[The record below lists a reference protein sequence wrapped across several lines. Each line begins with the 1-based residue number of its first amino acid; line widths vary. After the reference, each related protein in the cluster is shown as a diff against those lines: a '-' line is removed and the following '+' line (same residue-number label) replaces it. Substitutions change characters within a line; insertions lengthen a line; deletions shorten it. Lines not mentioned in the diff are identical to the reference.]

1 MATFVD
7 PIADAAEAYEGL
19 RGLAHATRAFEEPA
33 DTYRV
38 LGEVSG
44 SVRLL
49 RQVLDQLSRAHA
61 DHRDIAF
68 TDDRVPAEAVAL
80 AAADELHQA
89 ADGLDEVADRVMRAH
104 EASGRIAWHTH
115 TSSEPERSR
124 RWVNVVFL
132 QGSEADEVL
141 DLIDVEGVQAGI
153 AHLAQWDFGDETTGA
168 AFMNGEV
175 YHELPRG
182 QWDRSFE
189 ADGYVLT
196 YNPQMRYV
204 GLVREHPD
212 TAPDPSHDGDVVA
225 ARDALSGVT
234 SESPRRA
241 AAGGDWFAPPTGG
254 AAASSA
260 VGRSL

>member
-7 PIADAAEAYEGL
+7 PVADAAEAYEGL
-19 RGLAHATRAFEEPA
+19 RGLAHATRAFEDPA

-68 TDDRVPAEAVAL
+68 TDDRAPAEAVAL

-115 TSSEPERSR
+115 TNPEPEPSR

-153 AHLAQWDFGDETTGA
+153 AHLVQWDFGDETTGA

-175 YHELPRG
+175 YHELPAG
-182 QWDRSFE
+182 HWDRSFE

-196 YNPQMRYV
+196 YNPQMGYV

-212 TAPDPSHDGDVVA
+212 TAPDPSHGEDVVA
-225 ARDALSGVT
+225 AREAFSGVT

-241 AAGGDWFAPPTGG
+241 AEGTDWFAPTSAHG
-254 AAASSA
+254 ASSS

>member
-7 PIADAAEAYEGL
+7 PVADAAEAYEGL
-19 RGLAHATRAFEEPA
+19 RGLAHATRSFENPA

-38 LGEVSG
+38 LAEVSG
-44 SVRLL
+44 SVRML

-68 TDDRVPAEAVAL
+68 TDDRVPAQAGAL
-80 AAADELHQA
+80 AVADELHQA
-89 ADGLDEVADRVMRAH
+89 ADALDEVADRVMRAH
-104 EASGRIAWHTH
+104 ETSGRIAWRTH
-115 TSSEPERSR
+115 TGPEPERSR

-132 QGSEADEVL
+132 QGTEADEVL
-141 DLIDVEGVQAGI
+141 DLIDMEGVQAGI

-168 AFMNGEV
+168 AFVNGEV
-175 YHELPRG
+175 YDQLPAG

-196 YNPQMRYV
+196 YNPQMGYV

-212 TAPDPSHDGDVVA
+212 STPTPDEDVVS
-225 ARDALSGVT
+225 ARDAFSGVT
-234 SESPRRA
+234 SASPRRA
-241 AAGGDWFAPPTGG
+241 AESRDWSAPTSAHG
-254 AAASSA
+254 ASSS
-260 VGRSL
+260 VGQSL

>member
-7 PIADAAEAYEGL
+7 PVDAAEASEGL
-19 RGLAHATRAFEEPA
+19 RGLAHATRAFEDPA

-68 TDDRVPAEAVAL
+68 TDDRV
-80 AAADELHQA
+80 
-89 ADGLDEVADRVMRAH
+89 
-104 EASGRIAWHTH
+104 
-115 TSSEPERSR
+115 
-124 RWVNVVFL
+124 
-132 QGSEADEVL
+132 
-141 DLIDVEGVQAGI
+141 LIDVEGVQAGI

-168 AFMNGEV
+168 AFVNGEV
-175 YHELPRG
+175 YDELPAG
-182 QWDRSFE
+182 QWDRTFE

-196 YNPQMRYV
+196 YNPQMGYV

-212 TAPDPSHDGDVVA
+212 TTPTPGEEEVVA
-225 ARDALSGVT
+225 ARDAFSGIT

-241 AAGGDWFAPPTGG
+241 AEGTDWFAPKVGGG
-254 AAASSA
+254 AASSS

>member
-7 PIADAAEAYEGL
+7 PVADGAEAYEGL
-19 RGLAHATRAFEEPA
+19 RGLAHATRAFEDPA
-33 DTYRV
+33 HTYRV

-49 RQVLDQLSRAHA
+49 RQVLDQLSRVHA

-68 TDDRVPAEAVAL
+68 TDDRAPAEAVAL

-104 EASGRIAWHTH
+104 EASGRIAWHT
-115 TSSEPERSR
+115 SPGPERSR

-141 DLIDVEGVQAGI
+141 ELIDVEGVQAGI

-168 AFMNGEV
+168 AFVNGEV
-175 YHELPRG
+175 YDELPGG

-196 YNPQMRYV
+196 YNPQMGYV

-212 TAPDPSHDGDVVA
+212 TTPTPDEEEVVA
-225 ARDALSGVT
+225 ARDAFSGVT

-241 AAGGDWFAPPTGG
+241 AEGTDWFAPKAGG
-254 AAASSA
+254 ATSSS
-260 VGRSL
+260 VGQSL

>member
-7 PIADAAEAYEGL
+7 PVADAAEAYEGL
-19 RGLAHATRAFEEPA
+19 RGLAHATRVFEDPA

-68 TDDRVPAEAVAL
+68 TDDREPAETVAL
-80 AAADELHQA
+80 TAADELHQA
-89 ADGLDEVADRVMRAH
+89 ADGLNEVADLVMRAH
-104 EASGRIAWHTH
+104 EGSGWIAWHTN
-115 TSSEPERSR
+115 TSSDPERSR

-168 AFMNGEV
+168 AVVNGEV
-175 YHELPRG
+175 YDQLPGG

-196 YNPQMRYV
+196 YNPQMGYV

-212 TAPDPSHDGDVVA
+212 TTPTPDEDVVA
-225 ARDALSGVT
+225 ARDAFRGVT
-234 SESPRRA
+234 SESPRWA
-241 AAGGDWFAPPTGG
+241 APGGDWFAPAPVHG
-254 AAASSA
+254 ASSS

>member
-7 PIADAAEAYEGL
+7 PVADAAEACEGL
-19 RGLAHATRAFEEPA
+19 RGLAHATRAFEDPA

-68 TDDRVPAEAVAL
+68 TDDRVPAEAVVL

-89 ADGLDEVADRVMRAH
+89 ADVLDEVADRVVRAH

-115 TSSEPERSR
+115 TKPEPSR

-132 QGSEADEVL
+132 QGAEADEVL

-168 AFMNGEV
+168 AFVNGEV
-175 YHELPRG
+175 YDELPAG
-182 QWDRSFE
+182 QWDRTFE

-196 YNPQMRYV
+196 YNPQMGYV

-212 TAPDPSHDGDVVA
+212 TTPTPGEEEVVA
-225 ARDALSGVT
+225 ARDAFSGVT

-241 AAGGDWFAPPTGG
+241 ADGTDWFAPKVGGG
-254 AAASSA
+254 AASSS

>member
-7 PIADAAEAYEGL
+7 PVADAAEAYEGL
-19 RGLAHATRAFEEPA
+19 RGLAHATRTFEDPA

-68 TDDRVPAEAVAL
+68 TDDRAAAEKVAL

-115 TSSEPERSR
+115 TSPEPEYSR

-168 AFMNGEV
+168 AFVNGEV
-175 YHELPRG
+175 YDELPAG

-196 YNPQMRYV
+196 YNPQMGYV

-212 TAPDPSHDGDVVA
+212 TAPDPSYDEDVVA

-234 SESPRRA
+234 SESSRRA
-241 AAGGDWFAPPTGG
+241 ADGTDWFAPKVGGG
-254 AAASSA
+254 AASSS

>member
-1 MATFVD
+1 MATIVD

-19 RGLAHATRAFEEPA
+19 RGLAHATRTFEDPA

-49 RQVLDQLSRAHA
+49 RQVLNQLSRAHA

-80 AAADELHQA
+80 AADELHQA

-104 EASGRIAWHTH
+104 EASGRMAWHTH
-115 TSSEPERSR
+115 TNPEPERSR
-124 RWVNVVFL
+124 RWVNAVFL
-132 QGSEADEVL
+132 QGAEADEVL
-141 DLIDVEGVQAGI
+141 DLIDLEGVQAGI
-153 AHLAQWDFGDETTGA
+153 AHLSQWDFGDETTGA
-168 AFMNGEV
+168 AVVNGEV
-175 YHELPRG
+175 YDQLPAG
-182 QWDRSFE
+182 QWDRTFE

-196 YNPQMRYV
+196 YNPQMGYV

-212 TAPDPSHDGDVVA
+212 TTPTPDEEEVVA
-225 ARDALSGVT
+225 ARDAFSGVT

-241 AAGGDWFAPPTGG
+241 AEGTDWFAPRAGG
-254 AAASSA
+254 ATSSS
-260 VGRSL
+260 VGQSL

>member
-19 RGLAHATRAFEEPA
+19 RGLAHATRAFEDPA

-68 TDDRVPAEAVAL
+68 TDDRVPAEAVAF

-104 EASGRIAWHTH
+104 EASGRIAWHT
-115 TSSEPERSR
+115 SPEPERSR

-132 QGSEADEVL
+132 QGAAADEVL
-141 DLIDVEGVQAGI
+141 ELIDVEGCRRGSRIWRSGTSATKP
-153 AHLAQWDFGDETTGA
+153 LA
-168 AFMNGEV
+168 
-175 YHELPRG
+175 R
-182 QWDRSFE
+182 RS
-189 ADGYVLT
+189 
-196 YNPQMRYV
+196 
-204 GLVREHPD
+204 
-212 TAPDPSHDGDVVA
+212 
-225 ARDALSGVT
+225 
-234 SESPRRA
+234 
-241 AAGGDWFAPPTGG
+241 
-254 AAASSA
+254 
-260 VGRSL
+260 

>member
-7 PIADAAEAYEGL
+7 PVADAAEAYEGL
-19 RGLAHATRAFEEPA
+19 RGLAHATRAFEDPA

-89 ADGLDEVADRVMRAH
+89 ADGLDGVADRVMRAQ

-115 TSSEPERSR
+115 TSSEPVCSR
-124 RWVNVVFL
+124 RWVNVVFR
-132 QGSEADEVL
+132 QGAEADEVL

-168 AFMNGEV
+168 AFVNGEV
-175 YHELPRG
+175 YDELPAG

-196 YNPQMRYV
+196 YNPQMGYV

-212 TAPDPSHDGDVVA
+212 PTPTPDEDVVA
-225 ARDALSGVT
+225 ARDAFSGVT

-241 AAGGDWFAPPTGG
+241 APGGDWFAPKAGG
-254 AAASSA
+254 AASSS

>member
-7 PIADAAEAYEGL
+7 PVADAAEAYEGL
-19 RGLAHATRAFEEPA
+19 RGLAHATRAFEDPA

-68 TDDRVPAEAVAL
+68 TDDRAPAEAVAL

-115 TSSEPERSR
+115 TNPEPEPSR

-175 YHELPRG
+175 YHELPAG

-196 YNPQMRYV
+196 YNPQMGYV

-212 TAPDPSHDGDVVA
+212 TTPTPDEEEGLA
-225 ARDALSGVT
+225 ARDAFSGVT

-241 AAGGDWFAPPTGG
+241 AEGTDWFAPKVGGG
-254 AAASSA
+254 ATSSS
-260 VGRSL
+260 VGQSL

>member
-7 PIADAAEAYEGL
+7 PVADAAEAYEGL
-19 RGLAHATRAFEEPA
+19 RGLAHATRAFEDPV
-33 DTYRV
+33 DMYRV

-68 TDDRVPAEAVAL
+68 TDDRAPAEAVAL

-104 EASGRIAWHTH
+104 EASGRIAWH
-115 TSSEPERSR
+115 SSPEPKDSR

-132 QGSEADEVL
+132 QGPEADEVL

-153 AHLAQWDFGDETTGA
+153 AHLAQWDFCDETTGA
-168 AFMNGEV
+168 AFVNGEV
-175 YHELPRG
+175 YDELPGG

-189 ADGYVLT
+189 ADGYVLIH
-196 YNPQMRYV
+196 NPQMGYV

-212 TAPDPSHDGDVVA
+212 TTPTPDEDEVA
-225 ARDALSGVT
+225 AREAFSGVT
-234 SESPRRA
+234 SECPRRA
-241 AAGGDWFAPPTGG
+241 ADGTDWFAPKVGGG
-254 AAASSA
+254 AASSS

>member
-7 PIADAAEAYEGL
+7 PVADAAEAYEGL
-19 RGLAHATRAFEEPA
+19 RGLAHATRAFEDPA

-68 TDDRVPAEAVAL
+68 TDDRAPAEAVAL

-89 ADGLDEVADRVMRAH
+89 ADGLDEVADRVMHAH

-115 TSSEPERSR
+115 TNPEPEPSR

-141 DLIDVEGVQAGI
+141 DLIDLEGVQAGI

-175 YHELPRG
+175 YDQLPAG
-182 QWDRSFE
+182 QWDRTFE

-196 YNPQMRYV
+196 YNPQMGYV

-212 TAPDPSHDGDVVA
+212 TTPTPDEEEVVA
-225 ARDALSGVT
+225 ARDAFSGVT

-241 AAGGDWFAPPTGG
+241 ADGTDWFAPKAGG
-254 AAASSA
+254 ATSSS
-260 VGRSL
+260 VGQSL

>member
-104 EASGRIAWHTH
+104 EASGRIAWHT
-115 TSSEPERSR
+115 SPGPERSR

-141 DLIDVEGVQAGI
+141 ELIDVEGVQAGI

-168 AFMNGEV
+168 AFVNGEV
-175 YHELPRG
+175 YDELPGG

-189 ADGYVLT
+189 ADEYVLT
-196 YNPQMRYV
+196 YNPQMGYV

-212 TAPDPSHDGDVVA
+212 TTPTPDEEEVLA
-225 ARDALSGVT
+225 ARDAFSGVT

-241 AAGGDWFAPPTGG
+241 AEGTDWFAPKVGGG
-254 AAASSA
+254 ATSSS
-260 VGRSL
+260 VGQSL

>member
-7 PIADAAEAYEGL
+7 PVADAAEAYEGL
-19 RGLAHATRAFEEPA
+19 RGLAHATRAFEDPA

-38 LGEVSG
+38 LGEISG
-44 SVRLL
+44 VVRLL

-68 TDDRVPAEAVAL
+68 TDDRAPAEAVAL

-89 ADGLDEVADRVMRAH
+89 ADGLDEVVDRVMRAH

-115 TSSEPERSR
+115 TSPEPEPSW

-153 AHLAQWDFGDETTGA
+153 AHLAQWDFGDETTAA
-168 AFMNGEV
+168 AFVNGEV
-175 YHELPRG
+175 YDELPGG

-196 YNPQMRYV
+196 YNPQMGYV

-212 TAPDPSHDGDVVA
+212 TTPTPDEEEVVA
-225 ARDALSGVT
+225 AREAFSGVK

-241 AAGGDWFAPPTGG
+241 APGGDWFTPPTGG

>member
-7 PIADAAEAYEGL
+7 PVADAAEAYGAL
-19 RGLAHATRAFEEPA
+19 RGLAHATRSFEDPA

-104 EASGRIAWHTH
+104 EASGGIAWHT
-115 TSSEPERSR
+115 SPGPERSR

-132 QGSEADEVL
+132 QGAKADEVL

-168 AFMNGEV
+168 AFGNGEV
-175 YHELPRG
+175 YDELPAG

-196 YNPQMRYV
+196 YNPQMGYV

-212 TAPDPSHDGDVVA
+212 TTPTPDEEEVVA
-225 ARDALSGVT
+225 ARDAFSGVT
-234 SESPRRA
+234 SASSRRA
-241 AAGGDWFAPPTGG
+241 AVGTDWFAPAPIHG
-254 AAASSA
+254 ASSS

>member
-7 PIADAAEAYEGL
+7 PVADAAEAYEGL
-19 RGLAHATRAFEEPA
+19 RGLAHATRVFEDPA

-61 DHRDIAF
+61 DHRSIAF
-68 TDDRVPAEAVAL
+68 TDDRAPADAVAL
-80 AAADELHQA
+80 TAADELHQA

-104 EASGRIAWHTH
+104 EASGRITWHTH
-115 TSSEPERSR
+115 TSLEPERPR

-132 QGSEADEVL
+132 QGTEADEVL
-141 DLIDVEGVQAGI
+141 ELIDVEGVQAGI
-153 AHLAQWDFGDETTGA
+153 AYLAQWDFGDETTGA
-168 AFMNGEV
+168 AFVNGEV
-175 YHELPRG
+175 YDQLPAG

-196 YNPQMRYV
+196 YNPQMGYV

-212 TAPDPSHDGDVVA
+212 TTPTPDEDVVA
-225 ARDALSGVT
+225 TRAAFSGVT
-234 SESPRRA
+234 SASSRRA
-241 AAGGDWFAPPTGG
+241 AEGTDWFAPASVDG
-254 AAASSA
+254 ASCS

>member
-19 RGLAHATRAFEEPA
+19 RGLAHAARAFEDPA

-49 RQVLDQLSRAHA
+49 RQVLDQLSCAHA

-68 TDDRVPAEAVAL
+68 TDDRAPEEAVAL

-115 TSSEPERSR
+115 TSPEPERSR
-124 RWVNVVFL
+124 RWVNVMWC
-132 QGSEADEVL
+132 SSKE
-141 DLIDVEGVQAGI
+141 
-153 AHLAQWDFGDETTGA
+153 
-168 AFMNGEV
+168 
-175 YHELPRG
+175 PR
-182 QWDRSFE
+182 
-189 ADGYVLT
+189 
-196 YNPQMRYV
+196 QMKCW
-204 GLVREHPD
+204 
-212 TAPDPSHDGDVVA
+212 S
-225 ARDALSGVT
+225 
-234 SESPRRA
+234 
-241 AAGGDWFAPPTGG
+241 
-254 AAASSA
+254 
-260 VGRSL
+260 

>member
-1 MATFVD
+1 ML
-7 PIADAAEAYEGL
+7 L
-19 RGLAHATRAFEEPA
+19 RPVRGCVGWRTPPGPLRIRLTRTGCWGE
-33 DTYRV
+33 V

-68 TDDRVPAEAVAL
+68 TDDRAPAEAVAL

-115 TSSEPERSR
+115 TNPEPERSG

-141 DLIDVEGVQAGI
+141 DLIDLEGCR
-153 AHLAQWDFGDETTGA
+153 
-168 AFMNGEV
+168 
-175 YHELPRG
+175 RG
-182 QWDRSFE
+182 LRI
-189 ADGYVLT
+189 
-196 YNPQMRYV
+196 
-204 GLVREHPD
+204 
-212 TAPDPSHDGDVVA
+212 
-225 ARDALSGVT
+225 
-234 SESPRRA
+234 
-241 AAGGDWFAPPTGG
+241 
-254 AAASSA
+254 
-260 VGRSL
+260 

>member
-7 PIADAAEAYEGL
+7 PVDAAEACEGL
-19 RGLAHATRAFEEPA
+19 RGLAHATRVFEDPA

-89 ADGLDEVADRVMRAH
+89 ADVLDEVADRVVRAH

-115 TSSEPERSR
+115 TNPEPERSG

-132 QGSEADEVL
+132 QVSEADEVL
-141 DLIDVEGVQAGI
+141 DLIDLEGCR
-153 AHLAQWDFGDETTGA
+153 
-168 AFMNGEV
+168 
-175 YHELPRG
+175 RG
-182 QWDRSFE
+182 LRI
-189 ADGYVLT
+189 
-196 YNPQMRYV
+196 
-204 GLVREHPD
+204 
-212 TAPDPSHDGDVVA
+212 
-225 ARDALSGVT
+225 
-234 SESPRRA
+234 
-241 AAGGDWFAPPTGG
+241 
-254 AAASSA
+254 
-260 VGRSL
+260 